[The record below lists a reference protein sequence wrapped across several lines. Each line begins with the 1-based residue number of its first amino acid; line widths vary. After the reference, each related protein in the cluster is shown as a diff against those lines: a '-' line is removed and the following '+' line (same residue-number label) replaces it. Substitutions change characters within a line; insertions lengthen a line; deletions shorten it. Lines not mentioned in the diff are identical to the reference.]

1 MTQQEIEQ
9 RSKCIDILRKN
20 LNLLKD
26 EFTAQQ
32 ERHQKKEQSKQ
43 NKSTSEK
50 KKQNKE
56 FVDIFSLNSSTAGFQ
71 AGGGPNDEERGLDQA
86 ERDLLKEF
94 EENDKE
100 LEDIAGLIV
109 QALDGVKN
117 TAQNIEGTID
127 Q

>member
-1 MTQQEIEQ
+1 M
-9 RSKCIDILRKN
+9 
-20 LNLLKD
+20 LKD

-56 FVDIFSLNSSTAGFQ
+56 FVDIFSVNSSSAGFH
-71 AGGGPNDEERGLDQA
+71 AGGDPNDEERGLDQG

-100 LEDIAGLIV
+100 LEDIAGMIV

-127 Q
+127 

>member
-26 EFTAQQ
+26 EFSAQQ

-43 NKSTSEK
+43 NKTTSEK

-56 FVDIFSLNSSTAGFQ
+56 FVDIFSLNASSAGFA
-71 AGGGPNDEERGLDQA
+71 AGGNPDDEERGLDQA

-109 QALDGVKN
+109 
-117 TAQNIEGTID
+117 
-127 Q
+127 